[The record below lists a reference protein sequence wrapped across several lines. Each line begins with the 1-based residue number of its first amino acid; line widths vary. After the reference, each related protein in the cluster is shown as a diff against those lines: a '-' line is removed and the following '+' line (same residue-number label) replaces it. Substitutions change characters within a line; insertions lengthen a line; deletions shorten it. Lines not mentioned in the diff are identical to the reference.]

1 MKPKPPICSCLLIA
15 ALAVGS
21 AYGQDDLSST
31 DSRYP
36 ALQEAVNTFYAQHQA
51 DEGFS
56 GVSLYVSPSA
66 ESPGLF
72 VTTGSKSFQGEQPI
86 RRNALWEVGSITKS
100 FTSVLILKL
109 EAKGLLNI
117 HDKLGKWLPQYPEW
131 SSTTIEQLLN
141 MTAPFPDYV
150 GNTDWGTEF
159 IGDIHRT
166 WTPAEQVSFVY
177 PKFRNNVKTDPY
189 YYINTNYVLAAMII
203 EKATC
208 MERTGCMSYA
218 EALRKKLLEPLR
230 LRQTYY
236 QPRVPPDRVLD
247 ATVSG
252 YFEAPCGFADLPKPC
267 LSTPLWALIH
277 QDMKTTNLTASGAA
291 GGIVMSLPDVARWA
305 RALFSDTLLPPR
317 QKAELFSLVSEKTGK
332 HIPTTSTADRQG
344 YALGVSQSWDVK
356 KATPLWWYQGESFGN
371 TVMWGRIKGDD
382 LIVVVAQNSVSDA
395 GQIFPLYPPVLD
407 VLEP

>member
-109 EAKGLLNI
+109 EAKGLLDI
-117 HDKLGKWLPQYPEW
+117 HDKLGKWLPQYPDW
-131 SSTTIEQLLN
+131 SSITIEQLLN
-141 MTAPFPDYV
+141 MTAPIDDYLSDP
-150 GNTDWGTEF
+150 NWATDFT
-159 IGDIHRT
+159 GDIHRT
-166 WTPAEQVSFVY
+166 WRPAEQVSFVY

-189 YYINTNYVLAAMII
+189 YYINTNYVLASMII

-208 MERTGCMSYA
+208 LEKAGCMSYA

-230 LRQTYY
+230 LRETYY

-247 ATVSG
+247 AMVSA
-252 YFEAPCGFADLPKPC
+252 YMEAPCFGLPEPC
-267 LSTPLWALIH
+267 PSSPFWALKG
-277 QDMKTTNLTASGAA
+277 QDLKTENLTAYGAA
-291 GGIVMSLPDVARWA
+291 GGIVMTLPDVARWA
-305 RALFSDTLLPPR
+305 RALFSDTLLPRR
-317 QKAELFSLVSEKTGK
+317 QKDELFSLVSQHTGK
-332 HIPTTSTADRQG
+332 PIPTTSSTDPAG
-344 YALGVSQSWDVK
+344 FSLGVGQNWNVK
-356 KATPLWWYQGESFGN
+356 KATPLWYYQGETFGN
-371 TVMWGRIKGDD
+371 NVMWGRLAGDD
-382 LIVVVAQNSVSDA
+382 LIVVVAQNSDPENA
-395 GQIFPLYPPVLD
+395 QIFDLYPKLLD